1 MSNLAILR
9 SKLDQLKGKK
19 AHIEQSLIQ
28 AKETVKERKRDLKRH
43 ELALDIIRG
52 AALATQQ
59 QLQFHISDIVSSALD
74 TVFDDPYEMV
84 VEFVQRRNKTECDLS
99 FKKGD
104 LLLDPLSA
112 SGCGAVDI
120 ASFALR
126 VASWTMR
133 KPRSRNVIILDEPF
147 KHLSVNLLP
156 QAGELLKKICDE
168 MNVQIIMVTH
178 SEELVD
184 SADKVFRVNQIE
196 GVSKI
201 KEVE

>member
-1 MSNLAILR
+1 MSNISSLR
-9 SKLDQLKGKK
+9 SRLDQLKGKK
-19 AHIEQSLIQ
+19 AHIEQSLQ
-28 AKETVKERKRDLKRH
+28 EAKEKLKTQMRGIKRH
-43 ELALDIIRG
+43 ELALDTIRM

-59 QLQFHISDIVSSALD
+59 QLQYHISDVVSSALD

-84 VEFVQRRNKTECDLS
+84 VEFVQRRNKTECDLF

-104 LLLDPLSA
+104 LILDPLSA

-147 KHLSVNLLP
+147 KHLSVDLLP

-178 SEELVD
+178 SDELVD
-184 SADKVFRVNQIE
+184 SADKVFRIKQIDRTSKVKE
-196 GVSKI
+196 G
-201 KEVE
+201 

>member
-1 MSNLAILR
+1 MSDLATLW
-9 SKLDQLKGKK
+9 SKFDQLKGKK
-19 AHIEQSLIQ
+19 EHIEQSLTQ
-28 AKETVKERKRDLKRH
+28 AKETVKEQKRELKRH
-43 ELALDIIRG
+43 ELALDIIRS

-74 TVFDDPYEMV
+74 AVFDDPYEMV
-84 VEFVQRRNKTECDLS
+84 VEFVQRRNKTECDLL

-104 LLLDPLSA
+104 LILDPLSA